1 MLRHKKGA
9 PMADFK
15 TASKSVMLLL
25 RFSRKL
31 WVRVALLALL
41 AVAAAVAALFLEEFI
56 PQSLRRRIA
65 PDTVMPI
72 LTILASGMLA
82 VSTFSLNV
90 MVSAHNAAASQAT
103 PRAHRIL
110 LADTTTQTVLATF
123 IGAFVYALTSIIL
136 LRAGIH
142 GGDSSVTVLLA
153 TVAVVVLVILA
164 LLRWIDHLSDL
175 GSMDATLRATEA
187 EARTSLQLTRRAPAL
202 NASPLTSD
210 TVIPTDAAPV
220 PAHRS
225 GYLQFIDVARLNGV
239 IEKSEARI
247 YLHTAPGD
255 FVLTGQPVAYAT
267 GLTDKQMKA
276 VHNSLTIG
284 QYRTFEQDATYGLL
298 VLSEIAS
305 RALSPGMNDPGTAI
319 DVIARQERLLWNW
332 AHTGETKAAPRYPRI
347 FVPELSRRKM
357 IENAFSGTA
366 RDGAGTLEVICR
378 LLHALRALQ
387 DAPDPALA
395 EAADEMARTA
405 RQYAE
410 SALTLK
416 SEKETMRRA
425 HDAPRLG

>member
-1 MLRHKKGA
+1 
-9 PMADFK
+9 MADFK
-15 TASKSVMLLL
+15 TASQSVMLLL

-142 GGDSSVTVLLA
+142 GGDSSVTVLLS

-187 EARTSLQLTRRAPAL
+187 EARSSLQLTRRAPAL
-202 NASPLTSD
+202 RASPLTAE
-210 TVIPTDAAPV
+210 TLIPTEATPV
-220 PAHRS
+220 PSPRS
-225 GYLQFIDVARLNGV
+225 GYLQFIDVAHMNEV
-239 IEKSEARI
+239 IKTSEARI
-247 YLHTAPGD
+247 YIHTAPGQYL
-255 FVLTGQPVAYAT
+255 LTGQPVAYAT
-267 GLTDKQMKA
+267 GLSDKQVKS
-276 VHNSLTIG
+276 VQNGLTIG
-284 QYRTFEQDATYGLL
+284 QHRTFEQDATYGLL

-305 RALSPGMNDPGTAI
+305 RALSPGVNDPGTAI

-332 AHTGETKAAPRYPRI
+332 ARTDETTGEPKFPRI
-347 FVPELSRRKM
+347 FVPELSRTEM
-357 IENAFSGTA
+357 IQSAFSSTA
-366 RDGAGTLEVICR
+366 RDGAGTIEVVCR

-387 DAPDPALA
+387 DTPDPALA
-395 EAADEMARTA
+395 KAAAEMSQTT

-416 SEKETMRRA
+416 CEKEVMRQS
-425 HDAPRLG
+425 HDAPRLS

>member
-1 MLRHKKGA
+1 
-9 PMADFK
+9 MADFK
-15 TASKSVMLLL
+15 TASQTIMILL
-25 RFSRKL
+25 RFSRRL
-31 WVRVALLALL
+31 WVRVALMALL
-41 AVAAAVAALFLEEFI
+41 SVLAAVAALFLEEFI
-56 PQSLRRRIA
+56 PKGLRDRFV

-110 LADTTTQTVLATF
+110 LADTTTQSVLATF

-136 LRAGIH
+136 LRAGLG
-142 GGDSSVTVLLA
+142 GGDSAMTVLLF

-175 GSMDATLRATEA
+175 GSMDATLRMTEA
-187 EARTSLQLTRRAPAL
+187 EARTSLQLTRRAPTL
-202 NASPLTSD
+202 KASPLTSD
-210 TVIPTDAAPV
+210 TVIPTDAVPV

-225 GYLQFIDVARLNGV
+225 GYLQFIDTARLADV
-239 IEKSEARI
+239 LKTSEARI

-255 FVLTGQPVAYAT
+255 FVLVGQAVAYAT
-267 GLTDKQMKA
+267 GLTDKQVKVA
-276 VHNSLTIG
+276 QNSLTIG

-332 AHTGETKAAPRYPRI
+332 ARSAETKASPKYPHI
-347 FVPELSRRKM
+347 FVPDLSRSKM
-357 IENAFSGTA
+357 IENAFASTA
-366 RDGAGTLEVICR
+366 RDGAGTVEVTCR
-378 LLHALRALQ
+378 LLHALRTLQ

-395 EAADEMARTA
+395 KAAAQMAETA
-405 RQYAE
+405 REYAE
-410 SALTLK
+410 KALTLK
-416 SEKETMRRA
+416 TEKATMRQA
-425 HDAPRLG
+425 HDGPRVG

>member
-1 MLRHKKGA
+1 
-9 PMADFK
+9 MADFK
-15 TASKSVMLLL
+15 TASQTMMILL
-25 RFSRKL
+25 RFSRRL
-31 WVRVALLALL
+31 WVRVALMALL
-41 AVAAAVAALFLEEFI
+41 SVVAAVAAMYLEDFI
-56 PQSLRRRIA
+56 PKDLRDRFR

-90 MVSAHNAAASQAT
+90 MVSAHNAAAAQAT

-110 LADTTTQTVLATF
+110 LADTTTQSVLATF

-136 LRAGIH
+136 LRAGLD
-142 GGDSSVTVLLA
+142 GGSSSVTVLLF

-175 GSMDATLRATEA
+175 GSMDATLRMTEA
-187 EARTSLQLTRRAPAL
+187 EARTSLQLTRRAPTL

-210 TVIPTDAAPV
+210 TVIPTDAVPV

-225 GYLQFIDVARLNGV
+225 GYLQFIDVARLNGI
-239 IEKSEARI
+239 IEKSKACI

-267 GLTDKQMKA
+267 GLTDKQMKT
-276 VHNSLTIG
+276 VQNSLTIG

-332 AHTGETKAAPRYPRI
+332 AQSEEAKADPKYPSI
-347 FVPELSRRKM
+347 FVPEMSRGKM
-357 IENAFSGTA
+357 IENAFSSTA
-366 RDGAGTLEVICR
+366 RDGAGSIEVTCR

-395 EAADEMARTA
+395 EAAAQMSEIT

-410 SALTLK
+410 EALTLK
-416 SEKETMRRA
+416 SEKETMRQA
-425 HDAPRLG
+425 HDAPRLR